1 MEQDQMN
8 VLYIGSERINLALM
22 RSLFRKKLTDLT
34 LLEAEDTA
42 KGIEIARAHQP
53 VLIMIDIEFPV
64 EHKYDILPVLQSCPD
79 TCGIPVWAISACA
92 FNDEI
97 AKGIQAG
104 FNRYITKPIDLEQ
117 FIQRIRMDIAI

>member
-1 MEQDQMN
+1 MH

-22 RSLFRKKLTDLT
+22 RSLFRKKLPDLT
-34 LLEAEDTA
+34 LLEVEDTA
-42 KGIEIARAHQP
+42 RGMQMARAHKP

-64 EHKYDILPVLQSCPD
+64 EHQYDILPVLQSCPD
-79 TCGIPVWAISACA
+79 TCSIPVWAISACA